1 MPSVTNPVEQQ
12 EPGHQPNT
20 YTNVPITYKGS
31 EPSYIEKVM
40 VTANSDEDFLIK
52 ILLRQT
58 RCPEI
63 GDKFSSRHGQKG
75 VTGLIVEQEDFPFND
90 FGICPD
96 MIMNPHGFPSRM
108 TVGKTLELLGGKA
121 GLLEGKFHY
130 GTAFGGSKCQDIQDE
145 LFKHNFNYMGK
156 DIFYS
161 GITGEPLEMYIYSGP
176 VSIGDFLE
184 PEKWPGAADG
194 L

>member
-1 MPSVTNPVEQQ
+1 
-12 EPGHQPNT
+12 
-20 YTNVPITYKGS
+20 
-31 EPSYIEKVM
+31 M
-40 VTANSDEDFLIK
+40 VSANAEEDFLIK

-75 VTGLIVEQEDFPFND
+75 VTGLIVDQEDLPFND
-90 FGICPD
+90 YGITPD
-96 MIMNPHGFPSRM
+96 MVMNPHGFPSRM

-130 GTAFGGSKCQDIQDE
+130 GTAFGGSKCQDLQDE
-145 LFKHNFNYMGK
+145 LFKHGFNYMGK

-161 GITGEPLEMYIYSGP
+161 GITGEPLESYIYSGP
-176 VSIGDFLE
+176 VMLTMCSRSLPRYGRNGI
-184 PEKWPGAADG
+184 
-194 L
+194 